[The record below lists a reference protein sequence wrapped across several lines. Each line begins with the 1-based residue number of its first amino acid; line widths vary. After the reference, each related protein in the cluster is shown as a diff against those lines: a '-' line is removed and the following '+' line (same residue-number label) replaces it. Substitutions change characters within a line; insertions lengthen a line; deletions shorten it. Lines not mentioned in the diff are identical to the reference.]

1 MDSNEAL
8 QSYKQPSVS
17 SGRQSDMYKTTQ
29 SNVVEWPSHHLE
41 SRVRPQSE
49 EQPTCSQ
56 RQPNESVHGPLEEIE
71 EERQRKKAEQ
81 MAFNRRNE
89 PEDKRKKRL
98 AAQAERSRLRRMK
111 ETEERRLERL
121 ANDTERRKLRRST
134 ETEEQRLLRLRSLAD
149 VRRKQRAQNNNLLK
163 QHHSSQEEF
172 GANSREVLEENV
184 TGNPSDVARN
194 DAFVAFS
201 TQEATPEADPL
212 QHSGTRDA
220 FSGQRSMINF
230 KDLISQR
237 LNTFEDEFQHNASVP
252 HLDESASRP
261 LPSTSAYVPLKDLTI
276 QPLHDEYVLLT
287 PDPALRVHLN
297 GAIEN
302 NLNALPPQS
311 LPPFSHS
318 HVEHHSNIPFTVLP
332 STSTEL
338 SPTQDKLICKE
349 LLYLHITFAFQELHP
364 RDSPFSFGNMDLRYE
379 CTAIENM
386 SASLSTLIG
395 KTLDDLELTPSFIH
409 RAENYKVSVED
420 VKKLEQ
426 IVGVTLSNTSKIYE
440 KVQAIEDLLYYII
453 RNAKARGTL
462 KTMPTPPPIAFTVKI
477 NNDSEENKV
486 DGCTDTQ
493 LDCSADQ
500 KALEHVE
507 SETELRMK
515 ADAPQRGRRRSRSAV
530 RYIKKV
536 SRRLS
541 LSKSRFPRAEKAGKF
556 DADSTLPVER

>member
-1 MDSNEAL
+1 MSSKNYCYHAGDTSARSGEPSKLQTTTYQSWIQYSSATTGNFITCSVPDFVKCGRARNLSRYFYKGHMDSNEAL

-29 SNVVEWPSHHLE
+29 SNVVEWSSHHLE

-134 ETEEQRLLRLRSLAD
+134 ETEEQRSLRLRSLAD

-184 TGNPSDVARN
+184 MGNPSDVARN

-237 LNTFEDEFQHNASVP
+237 LNTSEDEFQHNASVP
-252 HLDESASRP
+252 YLDESASRP

-287 PDPALRVHLN
+287 PDPALRVVHFN

-311 LPPFSHS
+311 LPPFTLMWNITQIFHS
-318 HVEHHSNIPFTVLP
+318 
-332 STSTEL
+332 L
-338 SPTQDKLICKE
+338 SYQ
-349 LLYLHITFAFQELHP
+349 AHP
-364 RDSPFSFGNMDLRYE
+364 RSCLR
-379 CTAIENM
+379 
-386 SASLSTLIG
+386 
-395 KTLDDLELTPSFIH
+395 PS
-409 RAENYKVSVED
+409 
-420 VKKLEQ
+420 
-426 IVGVTLSNTSKIYE
+426 
-440 KVQAIEDLLYYII
+440 
-453 RNAKARGTL
+453 
-462 KTMPTPPPIAFTVKI
+462 
-477 NNDSEENKV
+477 
-486 DGCTDTQ
+486 
-493 LDCSADQ
+493 
-500 KALEHVE
+500 
-507 SETELRMK
+507 
-515 ADAPQRGRRRSRSAV
+515 
-530 RYIKKV
+530 
-536 SRRLS
+536 
-541 LSKSRFPRAEKAGKF
+541 
-556 DADSTLPVER
+556 

>member
-1 MDSNEAL
+1 MCAKFGPDRLRNGIFYSEHTAEPGSSSAKSSQKPPQHCKRYQGWIQYPSATTGSFITCSVPDFVKCGRVEQGIQVDTFIKDIWIRMRHCNHISNQASAVADSRTCI
-8 QSYKQPSVS
+8 KQPNQTLL
-17 SGRQSDMYKTTQ
+17 SGLPTIWSLAYDHNQKNSQPALNGNRMKVFTDHWRKLRLRGIIVAASTVIREMFAEAATT
-29 SNVVEWPSHHLE
+29 
-41 SRVRPQSE
+41 R
-49 EQPTCSQ
+49 
-56 RQPNESVHGPLEEIE
+56 HGRFQ

-134 ETEEQRLLRLRSLAD
+134 ETEEQRSLRLRSLAD

-172 GANSREVLEENV
+172 GANSREALEENV
-184 TGNPSDVARN
+184 MGNPSDVARN

-237 LNTFEDEFQHNASVP
+237 LNTSEDEFQHNASVP
-252 HLDESASRP
+252 YLDESASRP

-287 PDPALRVHLN
+287 PDPALRVVHFN

-338 SPTQDKLICKE
+338 SPTQVC
-349 LLYLHITFAFQELHP
+349 
-364 RDSPFSFGNMDLRYE
+364 
-379 CTAIENM
+379 
-386 SASLSTLIG
+386 
-395 KTLDDLELTPSFIH
+395 
-409 RAENYKVSVED
+409 
-420 VKKLEQ
+420 
-426 IVGVTLSNTSKIYE
+426 
-440 KVQAIEDLLYYII
+440 
-453 RNAKARGTL
+453 
-462 KTMPTPPPIAFTVKI
+462 
-477 NNDSEENKV
+477 
-486 DGCTDTQ
+486 
-493 LDCSADQ
+493 
-500 KALEHVE
+500 
-507 SETELRMK
+507 
-515 ADAPQRGRRRSRSAV
+515 
-530 RYIKKV
+530 
-536 SRRLS
+536 
-541 LSKSRFPRAEKAGKF
+541 
-556 DADSTLPVER
+556 

>member
-134 ETEEQRLLRLRSLAD
+134 ETEEQRSLRLRSLAD

-163 QHHSSQEEF
+163 HHHSSQEEL

-201 TQEATPEADPL
+201 TQEATPE
-212 QHSGTRDA
+212 
-220 FSGQRSMINF
+220 
-230 KDLISQR
+230 R
-237 LNTFEDEFQHNASVP
+237 LNTSEDEFQHNASVP
-252 HLDESASRP
+252 YLDESASRP
-261 LPSTSAYVPLKDLTI
+261 LPSTSAYVPLKDQTI
-276 QPLHDEYVLLT
+276 QSLHDEYVLLT
-287 PDPALRVHLN
+287 PDPALRIVHLN

-318 HVEHHSNIPFTVLP
+318 HVEQHSNIPFTVLP

-338 SPTQDKLICKE
+338 SPTQVC
-349 LLYLHITFAFQELHP
+349 
-364 RDSPFSFGNMDLRYE
+364 
-379 CTAIENM
+379 
-386 SASLSTLIG
+386 
-395 KTLDDLELTPSFIH
+395 
-409 RAENYKVSVED
+409 
-420 VKKLEQ
+420 
-426 IVGVTLSNTSKIYE
+426 
-440 KVQAIEDLLYYII
+440 
-453 RNAKARGTL
+453 
-462 KTMPTPPPIAFTVKI
+462 
-477 NNDSEENKV
+477 
-486 DGCTDTQ
+486 
-493 LDCSADQ
+493 
-500 KALEHVE
+500 
-507 SETELRMK
+507 
-515 ADAPQRGRRRSRSAV
+515 
-530 RYIKKV
+530 
-536 SRRLS
+536 
-541 LSKSRFPRAEKAGKF
+541 
-556 DADSTLPVER
+556 

>member
-1 MDSNEAL
+1 MLYDALCSSSAKSSQKPPQHCKRYQSWIQYSSATTGNFITCSVPDFVKCGRARNSSRYFYKGHMDSNEAL

-71 EERQRKKAEQ
+71 LPLQPLSGRCLRKRPLLDMEERQRKKAEQ

-134 ETEEQRLLRLRSLAD
+134 ETEEQRSLRLRSLAD

-184 TGNPSDVARN
+184 MGNPSDVARN

-237 LNTFEDEFQHNASVP
+237 LNTSEDEFQHNASVP
-252 HLDESASRP
+252 YLDESASRP

-276 QPLHDEYVLLT
+276 QVD
-287 PDPALRVHLN
+287 RV
-297 GAIEN
+297 G
-302 NLNALPPQS
+302 S
-311 LPPFSHS
+311 RK
-318 HVEHHSNIPFTVLP
+318 
-332 STSTEL
+332 L
-338 SPTQDKLICKE
+338 S
-349 LLYLHITFAFQELHP
+349 
-364 RDSPFSFGNMDLRYE
+364 
-379 CTAIENM
+379 
-386 SASLSTLIG
+386 
-395 KTLDDLELTPSFIH
+395 
-409 RAENYKVSVED
+409 V
-420 VKKLEQ
+420 
-426 IVGVTLSNTSKIYE
+426 
-440 KVQAIEDLLYYII
+440 
-453 RNAKARGTL
+453 
-462 KTMPTPPPIAFTVKI
+462 
-477 NNDSEENKV
+477 V
-486 DGCTDTQ
+486 D
-493 LDCSADQ
+493 
-500 KALEHVE
+500 
-507 SETELRMK
+507 
-515 ADAPQRGRRRSRSAV
+515 
-530 RYIKKV
+530 
-536 SRRLS
+536 
-541 LSKSRFPRAEKAGKF
+541 
-556 DADSTLPVER
+556 